1 VVYKGKGGIQYDLSS
16 KPLAVGGEGEIYDV
30 IGQSGLVAKIYKPGK
45 ASVEK
50 ERKLVK
56 MVNEPPSR
64 SVLSQIA
71 WPQDVLYNAMSFV
84 GFIMTKMETHEAL
97 NVIYEF
103 GSSAKY
109 PDMTWENRLI
119 IAENLCAVLDSVH
132 AVGHVCGDFNP
143 KNITVNPNTGEIVFL
158 DTDSYHIQDDA
169 DTYRCDVG
177 IPEYLPVE
185 VQKKMRGGG
194 TLSTAKLPT
203 FSQDTDNFAL
213 AIHIFQLLMNGV
225 HPFACA
231 IIPSQASITAPQ
243 PSDNILKGE
252 FPFMMKKSGVKI
264 PVFAPEIS
272 VLPREIQNLFKRA
285 FVEGHSNP
293 KARPS
298 PVEWHKA
305 LRNLRN
311 ELNTCNSFSYHQ
323 YYKFLPRC
331 PWCEINNNFSQA
343 NVPKQP
349 TLTQTI
355 IKPPAVTPPPPL
367 RPVTQNRSYNSP
379 PNKRPQKSKQGT
391 RDAALLIQIGAIM
404 AWLLTI
410 IYVDF
415 ALRPFIIFVG
425 VPIVGFSLIFF
436 QSRAHVTS
444 RVFGLL
450 ATLLVSLFVLLV
462 AVTEGGAD
470 LPFITRVIELSY
482 MFNGK
487 MWETLSPITH
497 MFYYAYGLGNIVASI
512 MALGSPKFS
521 KTKMPAGTT

>member
-1 VVYKGKGGIQYDLSS
+1 
-16 KPLAVGGEGEIYDV
+16 
-30 IGQSGLVAKIYKPGK
+30 
-45 ASVEK
+45 
-50 ERKLVK
+50 
-56 MVNEPPSR
+56 
-64 SVLSQIA
+64 
-71 WPQDVLYNAMSFV
+71 
-84 GFIMTKMETHEAL
+84 METHEAL

-119 IAENLCAVLDSVH
+119 IAENLCAVLNSVH

-143 KNITVNPNTGEIVFL
+143 KNISVNPNTGEIVFL
-158 DTDSYHIQDDA
+158 DTDSYHIRDGA

-272 VLPREIQNLFKRA
+272 ILPREIQNLFRRA
-285 FVEGHSNP
+285 FIEGHSNS
-293 KARPS
+293 KTRPS

-305 LRNLRN
+305 LRNLRA
-311 ELNTCNSFSYHQ
+311 ELNTCSSFSYHQ

-343 NVPKQP
+343 GTPKQLA
-349 TLTQTI
+349 LTQTI
-355 IKPPAVTPPPPL
+355 IKPPPITPP
-367 RPVTQNRSYNSP
+367 RTVTQNRSYTSP
-379 PNKRPQKSKQGT
+379 QNKNPPQNKPPQKSKQGT
-391 RDAALLIQIGAIM
+391 RNAALLIQIGAII
-404 AWLLTI
+404 AWILTVN
-410 IYVDF
+410 YVDF
-415 ALRPFIIFVG
+415 ALRPFIIFIG

-436 QSRAHVTS
+436 QSRAHGTS
-444 RVFGLL
+444 RAFGLL
-450 ATLLVSLFVLLV
+450 SILLVSLFVLLV
-462 AVTEGGAD
+462 MITKGGED
-470 LPFITRVIELSY
+470 LPFITRILEISRL
-482 MFNGK
+482 FNGN
-487 MWETLSPITH
+487 MWETLPPITH
-497 MFYYAYGLGNIVASI
+497 MSYYAYGLGNILAAI
-512 MALGSPKFS
+512 MAFSSPKSS
-521 KTKMPAGTT
+521 KTKTSAGTT